1 MIGERRQIPRA
12 WSHALLIGPVFTRE
26 VAIAPRRLKLY
37 VARTAYAL
45 ALLVLMSTAWLV
57 LTGTQLVRDVGDLAR
72 FGAVVFQ
79 ILAPLQLALAA
90 FFSALLAASEVA
102 HEKDRRTLVLLLLT
116 NLSNAELVLG
126 KLLASL
132 LSVLV
137 MLAAAL
143 PRVHAGG
150 PVGRRVVRADRPGDG
165 RDAGHGAGLRQP
177 GLDVGPVARE
187 DVPGAGDDR
196 AGPGALAGRRRD
208 RGRRRAGREHGWR
221 RLSCQALAAGFSP
234 WQAILEAARPYVH
247 AQPALG
253 PFGSPVTLFLV
264 AGRGDP
270 AAAERRGRWPMV
282 RVWNPSREATSGR
295 EERGEG
301 ETSSAER
308 VRDESRLPEHSR
320 RTSRHP
326 PSPSSPLLSPLSQP
340 AACGTTRSSGGR
352 SAPGPTAG
360 RCSWCGWPTWCCS
373 AWPPAACTGWSPAAS
388 RPRTP
393 RRRWCWRRWCC

>member
-1 MIGERRQIPRA
+1 M
-12 WSHALLIGPVFTRE
+12 
-26 VAIAPRRLKLY
+26 Y

-79 ILAPLQLALAA
+79 ILAPLQLALAT

-116 NLSNAELVLG
+116 SLSNSELVLG

-165 RDAGHGAGLRQP
+165 RHAGHGALLRQP
-177 GLDVGPVARE
+177 GLAAGPVARE
-187 DVPGAGDDR
+187 DLPGAGDDR
-196 AGPGALAGRRRD
+196 AGPGAVAGGRRD
-208 RGRRRAGREHGWR
+208 RGRRGTGRDAWSGG
-221 RLSCQALAAGFSP
+221 LSCQALAAGFSP
-234 WQAILEAARPYVH
+234 WQAILEATRPYVH

-253 PFGSPVTLFLV
+253 PLGTPVHLFLVVAGGDHGVAQRRGDRDGAGVEPVAGAGRRERDGRGGERGAERGESPVTSS
-264 AGRGDP
+264 RGNGCNMPID
-270 AAAERRGRWPMV
+270 
-282 RVWNPSREATSGR
+282 SREPRPVQPTHRLASP
-295 EERGEG
+295 
-301 ETSSAER
+301 
-308 VRDESRLPEHSR
+308 RLP
-320 RTSRHP
+320 
-326 PSPSSPLLSPLSQP
+326 SPLSSHSEP
-340 AACGTTRSSGGR
+340 AACGTTRSSGGK
-352 SAPGPTAG
+352 SAPGPTG
-360 RCSWCGWPTWCCS
+360 ERSSWCGWHIWCCS
-373 AWPPAACTGWSPAAS
+373 AWPPAACTG
-388 RPRTP
+388 
-393 RRRWCWRRWCC
+393 